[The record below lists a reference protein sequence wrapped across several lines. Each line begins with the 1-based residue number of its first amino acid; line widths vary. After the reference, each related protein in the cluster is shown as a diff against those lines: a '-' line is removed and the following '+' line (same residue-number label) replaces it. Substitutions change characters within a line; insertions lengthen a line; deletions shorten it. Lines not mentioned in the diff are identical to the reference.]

1 MARPRKQPIPRR
13 RSAGLG
19 PAEAPVFRSV
29 DTLDRECLDH
39 FWSGRFSQALG
50 VCYALLERIDESA
63 APGDPEGDRLRGV
76 VELRRGAALARSGA
90 LEAAKR
96 AAERAVSVAPGSPD
110 VSAAGLALLGEIH
123 LLLGQPTLAEI
134 LLDRAGDLARRAKA
148 PVPAWVGCAR
158 GRQRWASG
166 KTNAAR
172 EEFLRAHDAA
182 RRVRDLPGSIQTA
195 GNVGMC
201 LLAQGRVAESRVW
214 VRRAIE
220 QARAARL
227 TPLEATWLAGLAR
240 IELADGAHEEAE
252 RLAEASLAL
261 SRPLDLPLAVFRAEW
276 VRHYVGTLA
285 SPGVGESPSRESL
298 SRLSGV
304 LAEFDGDR
312 EVRDLRAVLDG
323 GPFPLASVA
332 AFTEACDPVLAPT
345 GGHP

>member
-1 MARPRKQPIPRR
+1 MARPRKEPTPRR
-13 RSAGLG
+13 RTGGLG

-76 VELRRGAALARSGA
+76 VELRRGAALSRSGA

-110 VSAAGLALLGEIH
+110 VSAAGLALLGEVH

-148 PVPAWVGCAR
+148 PVPAWIACAR
-158 GRQRWASG
+158 GRLRWASG
-166 KTNAAR
+166 KADAAR
-172 EEFLRAHDAA
+172 EEFLRAHEAA

-201 LLAQGRVAESRVW
+201 LLAQGSVAESRVW
-214 VRRAIE
+214 VRRAAE
-220 QARAARL
+220 QARSARL
-227 TPLEATWLAGLAR
+227 TAIEATWLAGLAR

-252 RLAEASLAL
+252 LLAEASLAL

-285 SPGVGESPSRESL
+285 SPGVGDSPSRESL
-298 SRLSGV
+298 SRLSGI

-323 GPFPLASVA
+323 GPFALASVA
-332 AFTEACDPVLAPT
+332 AFTEACDPVLAPP
-345 GGHP
+345 GGRP